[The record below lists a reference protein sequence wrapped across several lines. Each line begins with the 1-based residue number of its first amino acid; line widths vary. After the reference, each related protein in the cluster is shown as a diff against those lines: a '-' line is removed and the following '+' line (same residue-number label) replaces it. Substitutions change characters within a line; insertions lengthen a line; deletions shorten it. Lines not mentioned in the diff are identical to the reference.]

1 MKALTIRPF
10 LVRILDPNRDFIAK
24 ISPLACKC
32 LEPILK
38 LGRPSVLKP
47 IAVIIHKV
55 TNAFV
60 NRIMLICE
68 GI

>member
-1 MKALTIRPF
+1 
-10 LVRILDPNRDFIAK
+10 
-24 ISPLACKC
+24 LACKC

-60 NRIMLICE
+60 NRIMLICQ